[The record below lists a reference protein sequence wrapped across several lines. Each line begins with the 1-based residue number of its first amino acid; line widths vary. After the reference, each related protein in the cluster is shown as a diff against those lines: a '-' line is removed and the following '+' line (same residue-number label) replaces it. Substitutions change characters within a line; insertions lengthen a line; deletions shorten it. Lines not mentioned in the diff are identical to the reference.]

1 MNKLIFT
8 SNNNVELNLLKKINI
23 IPDSIIIPNI
33 NKAQL
38 RQEDPRTYIKRIVTA
53 KCENVIQQNNNDL
66 ILSTETIISRNR
78 KIFSVYYND
87 LENIKQLLLFLS
99 GKKIKVLTSYCF
111 AKNGK
116 IISQKT
122 IETKI
127 KLKHFKES
135 DLKIYFN
142 LLQNTKEIESINIFD
157 QHNLEYLIL
166 EIQGNYSNILGIPI
180 YYINNTYTSLK

>member
-1 MNKLIFT
+1 MNKIIFT
-8 SNNNVELNLLKKINI
+8 SNNNVELALLKKINI
-23 IPDSIIIPNI
+23 IPDNIIIPDI
-33 NKAQL
+33 NKIQL
-38 RQEDPRTYIKRIVTA
+38 RQEDPYNYIQRIAIA
-53 KCENVIQQNNNDL
+53 KCENLIQQNINDL

-78 KIFSVYYND
+78 KIFPVYYND

-111 AKNGK
+111 AKNGN

-142 LLQNTKEIESINIFD
+142 LMQNIREIDNFNIFD
-157 QHNLEYLIL
+157 NYNLEYLIL
-166 EIQGNYSNILGIPI
+166 EIQGNYSNILGIPL
-180 YYINNTYTSLK
+180 YYINNTYISIK